1 MSLNTV
7 HKITMAAAMLG
18 GLVYALW
25 SLQRFFAGGGVG
37 HAVAAGV
44 ALLTTLGLGVY
55 LRRFIAR
62 TAQDKRGV
70 GATPEKTEPET

>member
-1 MSLNTV
+1 MNLNTV
-7 HKITMAAAMLG
+7 HKITMGTAMLG

-25 SLQRFFAGGGVG
+25 SGQRFFAEGGAG

-44 ALLTTLGLGVY
+44 ALLATLGLGVY

-70 GATPEKTEPET
+70 GATPEKAAPET